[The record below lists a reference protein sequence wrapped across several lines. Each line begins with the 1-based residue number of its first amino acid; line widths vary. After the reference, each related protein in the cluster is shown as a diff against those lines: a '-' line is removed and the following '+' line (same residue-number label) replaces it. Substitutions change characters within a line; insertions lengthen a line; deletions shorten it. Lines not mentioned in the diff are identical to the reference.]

1 MREPAHRSHWSR
13 RKCRHLH
20 EHRGLQCRRHSM
32 ELSHPS
38 RPGTRS
44 SASYSSWSCQYSR
57 ITGTATRPLGQKPIS
72 AFLTFPPQYAF
83 SHTNTSVT
91 PLGGALWCPWR
102 KIWEE
107 RTVPVPISRAY
118 MRGLS
123 TDQNTTP
130 HIKRRENQRDTQLS
144 VVRWYLRRQSQKPV
158 LGLSLN
164 LQTIR
169 KALGR
174 RNTDFLGYLRC
185 ARSQKFNLS
194 EDRI

>member
-1 MREPAHRSHWSR
+1 MPAALDGAVPSLQARHEKQRLLFFAESLIQLHRWHCHKPRGR
-13 RKCRHLH
+13 RL
-20 EHRGLQCRRHSM
+20 
-32 ELSHPS
+32 
-38 RPGTRS
+38 
-44 SASYSSWSCQYSR
+44 
-57 ITGTATRPLGQKPIS
+57 IS
-72 AFLTFPPQYAF
+72 AFSTFPPQYAL
-83 SHTNTSVT
+83 SHTNSVA
-91 PLGGALWCPWR
+91 PLGSALRCPWR

-107 RTVPVPISRAY
+107 RTVSVLISRAY
-118 MRGLS
+118 MRDLS

-130 HIKRRENQRDTQLS
+130 HIKRQENQRDTQLS

-174 RNTDFLGYLRC
+174 RNADFLGYLRC
-185 ARSQKFNLS
+185 ARPRKFNPS

>member
-1 MREPAHRSHWSR
+1 LREPAHRSCWSC
-13 RKCRHLH
+13 RKCRHLR
-20 EHRGLQCRRHSM
+20 EHRRSQYQWHST
-32 ELSHPS
+32 ELSCPS

-44 SASYSSWSCQYSR
+44 SASYSSRSCLIQSHR
-57 ITGTATRPLGQKPIS
+57 STRPQGRKPIS

-83 SHTNTSVT
+83 SHTKNSVA
-91 PLGGALWCPWR
+91 PLGGALRCQRR

-144 VVRWYLRRQSQKPV
+144 VVRWYLRRQSQKHI

-174 RNTDFLGYLRC
+174 RKTDFLRSYLR
-185 ARSQKFNLS
+185 
-194 EDRI
+194 